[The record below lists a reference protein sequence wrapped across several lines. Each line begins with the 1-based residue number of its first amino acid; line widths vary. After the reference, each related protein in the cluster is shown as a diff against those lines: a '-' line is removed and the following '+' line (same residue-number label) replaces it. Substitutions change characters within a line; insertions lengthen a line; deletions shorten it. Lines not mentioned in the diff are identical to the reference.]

1 MPVVRRQE
9 LEPYVEF
16 YALWAEDADEE
27 EPAESPEPAE
37 AELLEVR
44 ERRLCFR
51 SGGHTHHASF
61 TAEVWDQEPPADE
74 REIWESSAD
83 TQWYCRSGEMA
94 LWSYGGPSEPVVEL
108 GTADTLW
115 RVRAYVSGQE
125 RVRELAQQEV
135 PAGVERFLVQFWPV

>member
-37 AELLEVR
+37 AELLQVR

-108 GTADTLW
+108 GMADTLR
-115 RVRAYVSGQE
+115 RVRAYVSGKE